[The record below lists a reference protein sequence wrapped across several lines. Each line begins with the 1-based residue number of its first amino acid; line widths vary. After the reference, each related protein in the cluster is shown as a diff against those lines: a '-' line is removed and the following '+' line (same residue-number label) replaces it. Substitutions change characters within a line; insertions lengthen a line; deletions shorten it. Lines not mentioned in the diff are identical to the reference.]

1 MAIDYAP
8 LDEEEDRI
16 QPEAIIPQGSGPRG
30 RAPIA
35 AQPAPIR
42 IRIPK
47 FLENDATECNYLV
60 IAFVVGALFIL
71 KK

>member
-16 QPEAIIPQGSGPRG
+16 QPQAIIPQGSGPRG
-30 RAPIA
+30 GARAVPE
-35 AQPAPIR
+35 PIR

-71 KK
+71 KN